1 MSDQQVSAKA
11 VLDAVMSLRRRGAT
25 KVLEE
30 LEQVEPDLTN
40 YLLESLSDLHRKLLA
55 LGGPAKASQ
64 RVFVEFQHLSLVC
77 ITALRFGHFEL
88 WKKSDAGAQLEDDE
102 NPREAPEP
110 PAS

>member
-25 KVLEE
+25 TVLEE

-64 RVFVEFQHLSLVC
+64 RVFVQFQHLSLVC
-77 ITALRFGHFEL
+77 ITALRRGHFEL
-88 WKKSDAGAQLEDDE
+88 WRKNEGAQLENNDKHPE
-102 NPREAPEP
+102 TPEP